1 MQGEETQIKGEIHV
15 FDIIKINPDPT
26 KPDVTH
32 KLKHRAKTSFKGVAS
47 SLTSVV
53 GHLISTN
60 GFKVMVYKFDGDTLN
75 AIAFYD
81 LQHMVSCVA
90 AIKNYVLAS
99 DVYRS
104 ATFLAFQ
111 EDPYR
116 FFLLGRDYKNL
127 EIEQCD
133 FLIDGNSLGLVELDK
148 YGNLYISSFS
158 PFDIQ
163 SQSGSKLLRVAD
175 YHLGAQVSKVLR
187 IRKMSEESSHAMNR
201 QFYNLM
207 SFYDGGLSVVSP
219 IGERTFKRMLF
230 ITARMYQTVP
240 HNCGL
245 NPRTYRLSTN
255 TMARL
260 DENPHKNVIDGDFAK
275 EFLYLD
281 KPKQK
286 ALSESIGIT
295 KDRYL
300 TDISKIENE
309 LKRF

>member
-1 MQGEETQIKGEIHV
+1 
-15 FDIIKINPDPT
+15 
-26 KPDVTH
+26 
-32 KLKHRAKTSFKGVAS
+32 
-47 SLTSVV
+47 
-53 GHLISTN
+53 
-60 GFKVMVYKFDGDTLN
+60 MVYKFDGNTLN

-81 LQHMVSCVA
+81 LHHMVSCVA
-90 AIKNYVLAS
+90 AIKNYVLAT

-163 SQSGSKLLRVAD
+163 SQGGNKLLRVAD
-175 YHLGAQVSKVLR
+175 YHFGAQVSKMLR
-187 IRKMSEESSHAMNR
+187 IRKTSEESIGPMNR
-201 QFYNLM
+201 QFYNLI
-207 SFYDGGLSVVSP
+207 SFYDGGISYIAP
-219 IGERTFKRMLF
+219 IGERVFKRLLF

-240 HNCGL
+240 HTCGL

-255 TMARL
+255 TIARL

-275 EFLYLD
+275 EFLNLD
-281 KPKQK
+281 RVMQK
-286 ALSESIGIT
+286 SLSESIGIT

-300 TDISKIENE
+300 NDITKIEHE
-309 LKRF
+309 IGRF

>member
-1 MQGEETQIKGEIHV
+1 
-15 FDIIKINPDPT
+15 
-26 KPDVTH
+26 
-32 KLKHRAKTSFKGVAS
+32 
-47 SLTSVV
+47 
-53 GHLISTN
+53 
-60 GFKVMVYKFDGDTLN
+60 MVYKFDGNKLN

-81 LQHMVSCVA
+81 LHHMVSCVA
-90 AIKNYVLAS
+90 AIKNYVLAT

-116 FFLLGRDYKNL
+116 FFLLGRDYMNL
-127 EIEQCD
+127 EIEQCN

-163 SQSGSKLLRVAD
+163 SAGGNKLLRVAD
-175 YHLGAQVSKVLR
+175 YHLGAQASKIIR
-187 IRKMSEESSHAMNR
+187 IRKAQMDGKASR
-201 QFYNLM
+201 QFFNIL
-207 SFYDGGLSVVSP
+207 SFYDGGLSCVSP

-230 ITARMYQTVP
+230 ITARMYQTVS
-240 HNCGL
+240 HTCGL

-255 TMARL
+255 TIARL

-275 EFLYLD
+275 EFVYLD
-281 KPKQK
+281 QQAQD
-286 ALSESIGIT
+286 ALCESIGIT

-300 TDISKIENE
+300 TDLQMIRDDVG
-309 LKRF
+309 RF